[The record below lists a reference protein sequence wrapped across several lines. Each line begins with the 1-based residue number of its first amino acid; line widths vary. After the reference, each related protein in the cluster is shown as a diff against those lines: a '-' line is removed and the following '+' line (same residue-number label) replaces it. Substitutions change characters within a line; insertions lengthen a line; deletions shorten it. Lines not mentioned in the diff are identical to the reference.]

1 MEFNMNKILIA
12 SLCLIVFSIIIFYA
26 MGFNVENISTNEI
39 KSKLSNSTA
48 NIGIIDVRTKSEY
61 ESGHIEN
68 SLWIPLAQLES
79 NIEKIKSKNYDE
91 IYTICLSGGRSASA
105 VKKLKKHD
113 INAINIRGGMLS
125 WNSSK

>member
-1 MEFNMNKILIA
+1 MNKILVV
-12 SLCLIVFSIIIFYA
+12 SLCLVVFSIILFYA

-39 KSKLSNSTA
+39 RNKLSSSDA

-68 SLWIPLAQLES
+68 SLWIPLSQLES

-91 IYTICLSGGRSASA
+91 IYTICLISDTNRLCYCIIYFRFHTPFEKTQRAF
-105 VKKLKKHD
+105 K
-113 INAINIRGGMLS
+113 
-125 WNSSK
+125 

>member
-1 MEFNMNKILIA
+1 MNKILIV
-12 SLCLIVFSIIIFYA
+12 SLCLIIISIILFYTI
-26 MGFNVENISTNEI
+26 GFNVENVSTTEI
-39 KSKLSNSTA
+39 KKKLSNTNL

-68 SLWIPLAQLES
+68 SLWIPLALLES

-105 VKKLKKHD
+105 VKILKKHD
-113 INAINIRGGMLS
+113 INAVNIRGGMLS
-125 WNSSK
+125 WNSLK

>member
-1 MEFNMNKILIA
+1 MNKILVV
-12 SLCLIVFSIIIFYA
+12 SLCLVVFSIILFYA
-26 MGFNVENISTNEI
+26 MGFNVENIATNEI
-39 KSKLSNSTA
+39 RNKLNSSDA

-68 SLWIPLAQLES
+68 SLWIPLSQLES

-105 VKKLKKHD
+105 VKRLKKHD

-125 WNSSK
+125 WNSLK

>member
-1 MEFNMNKILIA
+1 MNKVLLV
-12 SLCLIVFSIIIFYA
+12 SLCLIIISIILFYA
-26 MGFNVENISTNEI
+26 IGFNVENISVSEI
-39 KSKLSNSTA
+39 KNKLNQSDAS
-48 NIGIIDVRTKSEY
+48 IGIIDVRTKSEY

-68 SLWIPLAQLES
+68 SLWIPLSKLDS
-79 NIEKIKSKNYDE
+79 NIDKIKSKNYDE

-125 WNSSK
+125 WNSLK

>member
-1 MEFNMNKILIA
+1 MAFNMNKILIV
-12 SLCLIVFSIIIFYA
+12 SLCLVIFSIILFYA
-26 MGFNVENISTNEI
+26 IGFNVENISTTEI
-39 KSKLSNSTA
+39 KSKLSNSST

-68 SLWIPLAQLES
+68 SLWIPLAQLDS

-125 WNSSK
+125 WNSLK